1 MGTIIVSILLVI
13 WICLVLRTIYKNKK
27 KGIGVCGH
35 NCNTCGT
42 NNLCHADL
50 YKMYR
55 KEMRKEGHAQPGGRK
70 TVK

>member
-1 MGTIIVSILLVI
+1 MGTIIVSILFVI
-13 WICLVLRTIYKNKK
+13 WICLVLRTIFKNKK

-42 NNLCHADL
+42 NDLCHADL

-55 KEMRKEGHAQPGGRK
+55 EEMRKEEHA
-70 TVK
+70 